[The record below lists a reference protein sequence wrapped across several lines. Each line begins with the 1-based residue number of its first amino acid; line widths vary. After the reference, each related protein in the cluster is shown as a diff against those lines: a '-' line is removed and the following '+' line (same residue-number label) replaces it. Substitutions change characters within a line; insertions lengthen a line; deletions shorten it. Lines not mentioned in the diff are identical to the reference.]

1 MNLDKKIISQIW
13 DGCEKQIVGGYVYV
27 KMDDLIKIEIEEILS
42 QKEKMNMDK
51 VAKYLNNEGWIF
63 EYNPDT
69 EQIWRRRPGDI
80 HNREKV

>member
-13 DGCEKQIVGGYVYV
+13 DGCSKQIVDGYVYI
-27 KMDDLIKIEIEEILS
+27 KMDDLIKLNVEKTED
-42 QKEKMNMDK
+42 EKMDMDK
-51 VAKYLNNEGWIF
+51 VATYLNNEGWIF